1 MLVSSSTIAEDFY
14 KKIFREDAPSHIVLN
29 LGKLGVL
36 LVAVIAFL
44 ISTDKNSS
52 VLSIVSYAWA
62 GFGASFGSVMLFS
75 LFWSRMTR
83 VGAILG
89 MITGA
94 ATVVLWKNFA
104 NSGLYEIVP
113 GFLVASV
120 VIIIASLFTNVRSGT
135 KAAYE
140 KMLKEL

>member
-1 MLVSSSTIAEDFY
+1 
-14 KKIFREDAPSHIVLN
+14 
-29 LGKLGVL
+29 
-36 LVAVIAFL
+36 
-44 ISTDKNSS
+44 
-52 VLSIVSYAWA
+52 
-62 GFGASFGSVMLFS
+62 
-75 LFWSRMTR
+75 MTR

-140 KMLKEL
+140 KMLKSFENKSLFKAFGLKNLSVGPL

>member
-1 MLVSSSTIAEDFY
+1 
-14 KKIFREDAPSHIVLN
+14 
-29 LGKLGVL
+29 
-36 LVAVIAFL
+36 
-44 ISTDKNSS
+44 
-52 VLSIVSYAWA
+52 

-113 GFLVASV
+113 GFLAASD
-120 VIIIASLFTNVRSGT
+120 L
-135 KAAYE
+135 
-140 KMLKEL
+140 ELLLVL